1 MNEIQD
7 KLNGLAK
14 LGMND
19 TYIAEPVL
27 TKRTRSKGVS
37 KRKGNAP
44 SSTNSENIP
53 EVQLRLFN

>member
-19 TYIAEPVL
+19 TYIMEPIQV
-27 TKRTRSKGVS
+27 KRSRPRSVS
-37 KRKGNAP
+37 KRK
-44 SSTNSENIP
+44 TNRTP
-53 EVQLRLFN
+53 EKDLTEIKEIQLRLFN